1 MPSRNEHIYSTRVLP
16 ADLEEIRTCLKAN
29 EKNRATAP
37 LALGLT
43 QQKESLR
50 YQHAMETAEQKLVC
64 RLKEL
69 FAIDSSKHYSICG
82 LEVTRTALGNNEEP
96 IPTIL
101 GHVCHFVV
109 LASKY
114 LELAPRYQ
122 LLYKLSRSV
131 IQDNVTTTSAAVCLP
146 LYRKVMKSKI
156 HKLNRNFRTM
166 NVAGMNRQWS
176 FWFPVI
182 SLLTELDLNLVMQMS
197 NKCSL

>member
-146 LYRKVMKSKI
+146 LYRKDNERRRYEQAVEFLVSGD
-156 HKLNRNFRTM
+156 FFAYRT
-166 NVAGMNRQWS
+166 
-176 FWFPVI
+176 
-182 SLLTELDLNLVMQMS
+182 
-197 NKCSL
+197 